1 MLTIIIALAVSFG
14 LMWLTFNTVEKE
26 VVFTILGTC
35 ALAIFLFFI
44 PFGLF
49 STVSGYKEPELI
61 KEIELVTLS
70 NSTASVS
77 KGTCLYVEVSA
88 NNVYSYRY
96 EVPNTSGV
104 EGNMYEVATVSE
116 NVKEVETN
124 TDKAVLR
131 IYESKGKMSV
141 WTFAIGRDKVSY
153 VFIVPKGSI
162 SHSVALN

>member
-1 MLTIIIALAVSFG
+1 MLTIIIGLAIFFG
-14 LMWLTFNTVEKE
+14 LVWLVFNAIENE
-26 VVFTILGTC
+26 VVCAILIVC
-35 ALAIFLFFI
+35 ALAIFIVSI

-70 NSTASVS
+70 NSTASVG

-88 NNVYSYRY
+88 SNVYSYRY
-96 EVPNTSGV
+96 EVPNTSEV
-104 EGNMYEVATVSE
+104 EGKMYEVATVSG

-131 IYESKGKMSV
+131 IYKIKGKMSV
-141 WTFAIGRDKVSY
+141 WTFAIGRKKTSY
-153 VFIVPKGSI
+153 VFVVPEGSI
-162 SHSVALN
+162 SHSVVLN